1 MHVRDVRYV
10 NRLASST
17 THSLT
22 HSFVHTPGGYD
33 KRLDYQMCMRAGSFQ
48 SPSNQSSHRHIINTT
63 QKPRQHESFVTEVRR
78 IADARAYSKYIYI
91 CIWKWRAL
99 EQASTRVVHCAAE
112 KGSRAKG
119 HRPTGGDGGSG
130 GSVEENGAFSLCMD
144 KTAVKPS
151 QFHSFILLY
160 FSISIYVLFLGN
172 CVYICIE
179 LTRLCMN
186 SSTTHTW
193 IAMAYS
199 TNSHDYYSV
208 LEIFLENFEMGL
220 MGVLRVFLMFFCLRM
235 GIRELVWEWQ

>member
-1 MHVRDVRYV
+1 
-10 NRLASST
+10 
-17 THSLT
+17 
-22 HSFVHTPGGYD
+22 
-33 KRLDYQMCMRAGSFQ
+33 
-48 SPSNQSSHRHIINTT
+48 
-63 QKPRQHESFVTEVRR
+63 
-78 IADARAYSKYIYI
+78 
-91 CIWKWRAL
+91 
-99 EQASTRVVHCAAE
+99 
-112 KGSRAKG
+112 
-119 HRPTGGDGGSG
+119 
-130 GSVEENGAFSLCMD
+130 MD

-220 MGVLRVFLMFFCLRM
+220 MGVFCVACVFNVLLFAYGNKRVGVRVTIDVQLKIQRV
-235 GIRELVWEWQ
+235 GH